1 MYRVFFSGPKK
12 VIRDCEI
19 LMDGIESSFLSFL
32 CSPPG
37 PQHPNTHFRSLIIP
51 NVPFSMACVLFG
63 CRRYSGAP
71 SSLRQVIR
79 GSGCPWALQNRLAF
93 SPSLATTSPDDSSS
107 LMSGGTEIDQF
118 SRCSVYRRSRMA
130 LHPAGIDRKLLLG
143 RLSAMPAQLLHNL

>member
-1 MYRVFFSGPKK
+1 MVSKVHFFLFFVLLLVLNTP
-12 VIRDCEI
+12 
-19 LMDGIESSFLSFL
+19 L
-32 CSPPG
+32 
-37 PQHPNTHFRSLIIP
+37 NTHFGSLIIR